1 MVAEGIRTTKAAWRL
16 SRLKRVEMPI
26 AEQVYAV
33 LYRGK
38 DPAAAVRELMM
49 RSPKAEIESRRG
61 PRGKG

>member
-38 DPAAAVRELMM
+38 DPAAAVRN
-49 RSPKAEIESRRG
+49 
-61 PRGKG
+61 